1 MDIYKLILIYQFLS
15 YIQSQIIPLNYSLSV
30 NDFAVIVLISEPHE
44 YKHFYIDMV
53 TNFTWASF
61 SYYNRLNSATVSKL
75 GTNTV
80 PFGSREIDFEILQ
93 DELFFPQHIKNFTF
107 YYSMQYL
114 GCFDTLSFSHTF
126 LDQRTSFTYNL
137 YSQHL
142 IEYNRF
148 GIDADTF
155 ENGMLFLGD
164 LPGNASSNV
173 RNVFNVP
180 KNKVTWNVDISTL
193 IIKGKEYEN
202 KEDNFEAIFQFRERR
217 ILIPKKVQQFI
228 NEQIFNRYKE
238 NKICAYNSGYGYNFY
253 TCDCKIEEDIKSIIF
268 IMNDKEVEISMKNL
282 LRKMKYDDC
291 QFLIE
296 ENIMNENQWVLG
308 MPFFN
313 EYKAIFD
320 YETDTVTLFSKNKF
334 KNHFTYNKTPLSLII
349 INNVINLSGI
359 FLLLYINVFK

>member
-1 MDIYKLILIYQFLS
+1 MNIYTLILIYQFLS
-15 YIQSQIIPLNYSLSV
+15 FIQTQIIPLNYSLSV
-30 NDFAVIVLISEPHE
+30 NDFSVIVLISEPHE

-61 SYYNRLNSATVSKL
+61 TYYNRLKSATVSKL
-75 GTNTV
+75 DTRTV
-80 PFGSREIDFEILQ
+80 PFGSRQIEFEILQ
-93 DELFFPQHIKNFTF
+93 DELFYPEHIKNFTF

-126 LDQRTSFTYNL
+126 LDQRTSLTYNL

-142 IEYNRF
+142 LEHNRF
-148 GIDADTF
+148 AIDADTF
-155 ENGMLFLGD
+155 EDGMLFLGD
-164 LPGNASSNV
+164 LPGNVSSNV

-180 KNKVTWNVDISTL
+180 KSKVTWNVDISTL

-202 KEDNFEAIFQFRERR
+202 RVDNFEAIFQFRERR
-217 ILIPKKVQQFI
+217 ILIPKKVQQFL

-238 NKICAYNSGYGYNFY
+238 NKICAYSSGYGYHFY

-268 IMNDKEVEISMKNL
+268 IINDKEVEISMKNL
-282 LRKMKYDDC
+282 LRKMKYDYC

-320 YETDTVTLFSKNKF
+320 YETDTVTLFSRKPF
-334 KNHFTYNKTPLSLII
+334 KNHFTYNNTPLSLINL
-349 INNVINLSGI
+349 NNVITLSGLI
-359 FLLLYINVFK
+359 LLFYINVFK